1 MIRLPLFLRSA
12 SWIRAVIPAV
22 PCLALVLLLLAPA
35 HALAQGPPVEIRVAN
50 PGEVQEVVLRDGSV
64 LYGQVLEAGDTIT
77 FRLLSGLEMRF
88 SNAQVRSIRTA
99 RGDVVDGEYWPPD
112 PNRTRLFFG
121 PTARGLPKGDGY
133 LAVYEIIMPFLGVAL
148 SDRFILAGGTPL
160 LFGGGG
166 SRPFWLAP
174 KLTVLDTGRTQAALG
189 ILAFAV
195 EDHSAGVVYGVV
207 TRGGAQRS
215 GTVGLGYGYVDDDLA
230 EKPAVMLGGEIRIGR
245 RTKLVTENYLF
256 PGGAGLISLGPRFF
270 GERLSADLGLALPVG
285 GGDSFVFPLINFVWN
300 F

>member
-1 MIRLPLFLRSA
+1 MIRSPFFLRS
-12 SWIRAVIPAV
+12 SPWIRAIFSPT
-22 PCLALVLLLLAPA
+22 PFLALVLSLLAPA
-35 HALAQGPPVEIRVAN
+35 PAVAQEPPVEIRVAT

-64 LYGQVLEAGDTIT
+64 LYGQVLAAGDTIT
-77 FRLLSGLEMRF
+77 FRLLSGVEMHF
-88 SNAQVRSIRTA
+88 SGNQVRSIRTA
-99 RGDVVDGEYWPPD
+99 TGDVVDGEYWPPD

-121 PTARGLPKGDGY
+121 PTARGLPKGEGY

-189 ILAFAV
+189 VLAFAV
-195 EDHSAGVVYGVV
+195 EDHSAGVIYGVM
-207 TRGGAQRS
+207 TRGSAQQS
-215 GTVGLGYGYVDDDLA
+215 ATVGLGYGYVDDDLA
-230 EKPAVMLGGEIRIGR
+230 EKPAVMLGGEIRVGR

-256 PGGAGLISLGPRFF
+256 PGGVGLLSLGPRFF

-285 GGDSFVFPLINFVWN
+285 DDDFFVFPLINFVWN